1 MHEARTVAAGAFR
14 AVLLRLPPEDAELL
28 DTLAR
33 HLRSGRAGTA
43 AIAVRH
49 LAASIRKGQPIH
61 LGDPPPPK
69 LAGLVASLNNAPVV
83 VVQEAPGEAGMV
95 LVCKPEDAFADN
107 RPVIKARAR
116 DLRVRVR
123 FHPTRASQPGQVRV
137 VARDGSGNVVGPL
150 RDGPL
155 SFKLPL
161 WSRLLAA
168 PIAGPLPNTL
178 TAEAIPLEA
187 FTVTGDD
194 RDVVTLASS
203 DGRVEVKGV
212 GLRNDDAGRVF
223 TR

>member
-1 MHEARTVAAGAFR
+1 VTTRAFR
-14 AVLLRLPPEDAELL
+14 AVLLRLAPEDAELL
-28 DTLAR
+28 DTLA
-33 HLRSGRAGTA
+33 HQLRSGRAGTA

-49 LAASIRKGQPIH
+49 LAATIRRGQPIH
-61 LGDPPPPK
+61 IGDPLPPR
-69 LAGLVASLNNAPVV
+69 LAGLVASLNGAAVV

-95 LVCKPEDAFADN
+95 LVCKPEDAFAEN

-123 FHPTRASQPGQVRV
+123 FHPTRASQPGQVRI
-137 VARDGSGNVVGPL
+137 VARDESGNIVDPL

-155 SFKLPL
+155 SFILPL

-168 PIAGPLPNTL
+168 PVLGPLPNRL
-178 TAEAIPLEA
+178 IGEAIPLEA
-187 FTVTGDD
+187 FTVTGDEGD
-194 RDVVTLASS
+194 TVTLASS

-212 GLRNDDAGRVF
+212 GLRNDNAGEVF